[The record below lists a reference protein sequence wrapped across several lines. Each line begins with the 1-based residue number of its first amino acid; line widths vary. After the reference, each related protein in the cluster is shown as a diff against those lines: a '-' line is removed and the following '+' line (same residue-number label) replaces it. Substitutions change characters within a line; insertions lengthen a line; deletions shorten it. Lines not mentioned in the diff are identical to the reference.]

1 MSLFIGTDI
10 IEINRIEKAVQN
22 EKFIK
27 RIYTK
32 NEIEYCESKGLQ
44 KYQSYAGKF
53 SAKEAIY
60 KALNTKITDFKWT
73 DFEILNDKTGK
84 PYVKF
89 DISIEGL
96 KDIEI
101 SISHCKE
108 YAIAYVVAVF

>member
-53 SAKEAIY
+53 SAK
-60 KALNTKITDFKWT
+60 

-89 DISIEGL
+89 DINIEGL